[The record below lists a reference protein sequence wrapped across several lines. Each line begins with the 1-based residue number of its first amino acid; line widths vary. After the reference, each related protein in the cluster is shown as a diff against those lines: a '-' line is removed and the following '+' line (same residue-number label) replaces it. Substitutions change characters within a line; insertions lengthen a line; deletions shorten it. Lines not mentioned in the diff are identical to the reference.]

1 MENIQIVA
9 DKTEEILKEKNV
21 SMAYFTVSSSE
32 IREFNVEGGEFSLF
46 RTLYDSNLDLT
57 VYQDQKKGFVS
68 INRLEEPKIREAVEN
83 CLKSAESGI
92 ADSHYGIAPGQEKA
106 AFRQGVYEPDIDRF
120 FERAKELT
128 ETVKEQF
135 PKIMIHSIGLKHTK
149 YHSVYRNTNGTEFET
164 FSGDYAVSIGFAGH
178 EGERTTSLCGSYF
191 KTDSLENP
199 FISLGSLR
207 KDLEDAQAQLN
218 TVTLSG
224 KLDGTVILTPG
235 CLAGFL
241 YNIVG
246 NFATDNAV
254 LEKTSVWME
263 KLGSRVADER
273 LTISAAPLDERILCG
288 QRYTQEGFLAE
299 NYDLIKN
306 GVLQSFMLSLY
317 VANKTGFERA
327 KNTSQAMVVEG
338 GDTPYEDM
346 IKNVKNGIV
355 VGDFS
360 GGQPSINGDFSGV
373 AKNSFLIEDGKIKGA
388 VNEVMIS
395 GNLAEILNHLVAVSK
410 ETVADGDRVLPY
422 MAFTNVVIAGK

>member
-106 AFRQGVYEPDIDRF
+106 VFRQGVYEPDIDRF

-135 PKIMIHSIGLKHTK
+135 PKIMIHSIELKHTK